1 MSNPSAQK
9 AQKAQKALKAASKAH
24 PPRPRFRK
32 PHSAPPEDPAP
43 LQRGNSPLG
52 VFDSGI
58 GGLTV
63 AAALREAMPSENIFY
78 IGDTARVPYG
88 GKSQQTIE
96 RYAIEITG
104 LLLAERSKMI
114 VVACN
119 TASALAVP
127 KLQELFNV
135 PVIGVIE
142 PGARA
147 AVAATRS
154 GHVGVIGTRATIYSR
169 AYETAIHSIDPD
181 IRVTSQP
188 CPMLVPLIEEDWLDD
203 TITDQVIRRYLEK
216 LVRAQI
222 DTLVLGCTH
231 YPLLRDAIQR
241 FVGPEI
247 TLVDSAHNC
256 AAAVKKL
263 LAKEDLAADSDRLG
277 KLDVALTDR
286 SDGFLRVAE
295 QALALQVGDVKL
307 RTVQPVG

>member
-1 MSNPSAQK
+1 MSSTTARK
-9 AQKAQKALKAASKAH
+9 APKPHKAPAPRAK
-24 PPRPRFRK
+24 PRPRK
-32 PHSAPPEDPAP
+32 AHAGPPDAATAE
-43 LQRGNSPLG
+43 REERCKRPLG

-63 AAALREAMPSENIFY
+63 AAALRDLMPSESIFY

-88 GKSQQTIE
+88 GKSQTTIE
-96 RYAIEITG
+96 RYASEITG
-104 LLLAERSKMI
+104 LLLAERAKII

-119 TASALAVP
+119 TASALAIP
-127 KLQELFNV
+127 KLEEELKV

-147 AVAATRS
+147 AAAATRK

-169 AYETAIHSIDPD
+169 AYERAIHAIDPE
-181 IRVTSQP
+181 IRVSSQP
-188 CPMLVPLIEEDWLDD
+188 CPMLVPLIEEGWLDD

-216 LVRAQI
+216 LVRAEI

-231 YPLLRDAIQR
+231 YPLLKDAIQR

-263 LAKEDLAADSDRLG
+263 LAAEDLSADGAQLG
-277 KLDVALTDR
+277 KLEVALTDR

-295 QALALQVGDVKL
+295 QALGLQVGDVKL
-307 RTVQPVG
+307 RTVQPAG

>member
-1 MSNPSAQK
+1 MSTASGRK
-9 AQKAQKALKAASKAH
+9 APKNS
-24 PPRPRFRK
+24 PPARYRK
-32 PHSAPPEDPAP
+32 PRLTPPAETPP
-43 LQRGNSPLG
+43 QEQRGSSPLG

-88 GKSQQTIE
+88 GRSQQTIE
-96 RYAIEITG
+96 RYSIEITG

-135 PVIGVIE
+135 PIIGVIE

-147 AVAATRS
+147 AVAATRK
-154 GHVGVIGTRATIYSR
+154 GHVGVIGTRGTVYSR
-169 AYETAIHSIDPD
+169 AYETAIHAIDPD

-216 LVRAQI
+216 LVRAEI

-231 YPLLRDAIQR
+231 YPLLKDAIQR

-247 TLVDSAHNC
+247 TLVDSALNC
-256 AAAVKKL
+256 ATAVKKL
-263 LAKEDLAADSDRLG
+263 LAREDLAADPERLG

-295 QALALQVGDVKL
+295 KALGLQVGDVQL
-307 RTVQPVG
+307 RTVQHTT

>member
-1 MSNPSAQK
+1 MSS
-9 AQKAQKALKAASKAH
+9 
-24 PPRPRFRK
+24 PRVKTLQETREE
-32 PHSAPPEDPAP
+32 PENA
-43 LQRGNSPLG
+43 PLG

-63 AAALREAMPSENIFY
+63 AAALRELMPSENIFY

-104 LLLAERSKMI
+104 LLLMERAKMI

-119 TASALAVP
+119 TASALAIP
-127 KLQELFNV
+127 KLEELLKV
-135 PVIGVIE
+135 PVVGVIE

-147 AVAATRS
+147 AAAATRK
-154 GHVGVIGTRATIYSR
+154 GHVGVIGTRATVYSR
-169 AYETAIHSIDPD
+169 AYEQAIHAINPD

-188 CPMLVPLIEEDWLDD
+188 CPMLVPLIEEGWLDD
-203 TITDQVIRRYLEK
+203 TVTDQVIRRYLEK
-216 LVRAQI
+216 LVRAGV

-231 YPLLRDAIQR
+231 YPLLKDAIQR

-256 AAAVKKL
+256 AAAVKQL
-263 LAKEDLAADSDRLG
+263 LANKELAADPEQLG
-277 KLDVALTDR
+277 KLEVALTDR

-295 QALALQVGDVKL
+295 QALALQVGDVQL
-307 RTVQPVG
+307 RTVQAAG

>member
-1 MSNPSAQK
+1 MSST
-9 AQKAQKALKAASKAH
+9 ST
-24 PPRPRFRK
+24 RRK
-32 PHSAPPEDPAP
+32 PARPPKPSPRKKPPTPEDPELEA
-43 LQRGNSPLG
+43 RRANPLG

-63 AAALREAMPSENIFY
+63 AAAIRDLMPSENIFY

-88 GKSQQTIE
+88 GKSRQTIE
-96 RYAIEITG
+96 RYASEITG
-104 LLLAERSKMI
+104 LLLAERAKII

-127 KLQELFNV
+127 KLEQELRL

-147 AVAATRS
+147 AAAATRN
-154 GHVGVIGTRATIYSR
+154 GHVGVIGTRATVYSR
-169 AYETAIHSIDPD
+169 AYETAIHAIDPK
-181 IRVTSQP
+181 IRVASHP
-188 CPMLVPLIEEDWLDD
+188 CPLLVPLIEEGWLDD

-216 LVRAQI
+216 LVRDGI

-231 YPLLRDAIQR
+231 YPLLTDAIQR
-241 FVGPEI
+241 FVGPDI

-263 LAKEDLAADSDRLG
+263 LAKENLAADPTQLG
-277 KLDVALTDR
+277 KLDVALTDQ
-286 SDGFLRVAE
+286 SEGFLRVAE
-295 QALALQVGDVKL
+295 KALTLQLGDIL
-307 RTVQPVG
+307 TRTVQQPS

>member
-1 MSNPSAQK
+1 MSSTSARKAPKNSSRTNPRK
-9 AQKAQKALKAASKAH
+9 A
-24 PPRPRFRK
+24 RP
-32 PHSAPPEDPAP
+32 APPPESAEE
-43 LQRGNSPLG
+43 RGNSPLG

-63 AAALREAMPSENIFY
+63 AAALRELMPSENIFY

-104 LLLAERSKMI
+104 LLLADRAKII

-119 TASALAVP
+119 TASALAIP
-127 KLQELFNV
+127 KLEELLKV

-147 AVAATRS
+147 AVAATRA
-154 GHVGVIGTRATIYSR
+154 GHIGVIGTRATVYSR
-169 AYETAIHSIDPD
+169 AYETAIHAIDPE

-188 CPMLVPLIEEDWLDD
+188 CPMLVPLIEEGWLDNP
-203 TITDQVIRRYLEK
+203 ITDQVIRLYLEK
-216 LVRAQI
+216 LVRAGV

-231 YPLLRDAIQR
+231 YPLLKEAIRR

-263 LAKEDLAADSDRLG
+263 LAREGLTADDEQLG
-277 KLDVALTDR
+277 KLEVALTDR
-286 SDGFLRVAE
+286 SDHFLRVAE
-295 QALALQVGDVKL
+295 EALALQVGDVQL
-307 RTVQPVG
+307 RTVQHAG

>member
-1 MSNPSAQK
+1 MPRPSA
-9 AQKAQKALKAASKAH
+9 
-24 PPRPRFRK
+24 RK
-32 PHSAPPEDPAP
+32 PPKRPAKLHVLKSPPPAAQDDEDDRAK
-43 LQRGNSPLG
+43 SPLG

-63 AAALREAMPSENIFY
+63 AAALREAMPCENIFY

-104 LLLAERSKMI
+104 LLLAESAKMI

-119 TASALAVP
+119 TASALAIP
-127 KLQELFNV
+127 KLEELLKV

-147 AVAATRS
+147 AAAATRN
-154 GHVGVIGTRATIYSR
+154 GHVGVIGTRATVYSR
-169 AYETAIHSIDPD
+169 AYETAIHAIDPQV
-181 IRVTSQP
+181 RVTTTA

-231 YPLLRDAIQR
+231 YPLLKDAIQR

-263 LAKEDLAADSDRLG
+263 LAKEDLAAPSDHLG

-286 SDGFLRVAE
+286 SDSFLRVAE
-295 QALALQVGDVKL
+295 KALALQVGDVQL
-307 RTVQPVG
+307 RAVQHSA